1 VTPPVGAGVAG
12 GARPAI
18 WWIRRDLRAG
28 DNAALAA
35 ASAAGPVVALFV
47 LDPVLWARAGAPR
60 RRFLAGC
67 LAALDAELDGR
78 LVVRSGDPAR
88 VVAAVVAEVS
98 ACLVACEEDFAPY
111 GRRRDARVAASLEA
125 LGVPLVLAGSPYAS
139 LPGRLR
145 TGAGRPFSVFTP
157 FRRAWEAAGWAPP
170 APVPRVAFLGLDG
183 EDLPVADE
191 PGAPGEPAV
200 GGEPLRPGGAR
211 LTGER
216 GVPGAPVAAAEL
228 PVPGARGAHDRLE
241 RFLREGLPGYAT
253 NRNNPG
259 VEGTSRLSP
268 YLRFGCIHP
277 RQVLA
282 AVTAAGAEGGPAAP
296 SERDVATFVSEL
308 AWREFYADV
317 LFHRP
322 DSVRVALQPAMA
334 GLELDR
340 GELADA
346 RFAAW
351 VAGRT
356 GYPIVD
362 AGMRQLLAEGWMHNR
377 VRMIVASF
385 LVKDLHLD
393 WRDGARHFLDS
404 LVDGDLAS
412 NTHGWQWTAGT
423 GTDAAPYYRVFNP
436 TLQGE
441 RFDPDGAYVARYVP
455 ELAAVARDAG
465 GGVHRP
471 ERLAGGWPGGYPR
484 PIVEHDAERA
494 EALRRWEALRR

>member
-1 VTPPVGAGVAG
+1 VRTSAG
-12 GARPAI
+12 GGSAGRARPSV
-18 WWIRRDLRAG
+18 WWIRRDLRLA
-28 DNAALAA
+28 DNPALALAA
-35 ASAAGPVVALFV
+35 AAGPVVALFV
-47 LDPVLWARAGAPR
+47 LDPVLWERSGAPR

-78 LVVRSGDPAR
+78 LVLRSGDPAS
-88 VVAAVVAEVS
+88 VVTAVATEVAAG
-98 ACLVACEEDFAPY
+98 LVACEEDFAPY
-111 GRRRDARVAASLEA
+111 GRRRDARVAARLEA
-125 LGVPLVLAGSPYAS
+125 LGIPLVRAGSPYAS
-139 LPGRLR
+139 PPGRLR

-170 APVPRVAFLGLDG
+170 EPVPRAAFAGL
-183 EDLPVADE
+183 E
-191 PGAPGEPAV
+191 
-200 GGEPLRPGGAR
+200 GEPLPAP
-211 LTGER
+211 EE
-216 GVPGAPVAAAEL
+216 VPAPAEL

-241 RFLREGLPGYAT
+241 HFLREGLTGYAT
-253 NRNNPG
+253 NRNSPG
-259 VEGTSRLSP
+259 IEGTSRLSP

-282 AVTAAGAEGGPAAP
+282 AVTGAGAAGGSGAP

-322 DSVRVALQPAMA
+322 DSVHAPLQSAMA
-334 GLELDR
+334 GLEVDHGMR
-340 GELADA
+340 AAE

-351 VAGRT
+351 AAGRT
-356 GYPIVD
+356 GFPIVD
-362 AGMRQLLAEGWMHNR
+362 AGMRQLRSEGWMHNR
-377 VRMIVASF
+377 VRMIAASF
-385 LVKDLHLD
+385 LAKDLHLD
-393 WRDGARHFLDS
+393 WRDGARYFLGS

-455 ELAAVARDAG
+455 ELAGVVRVAG
-465 GGVHRP
+465 GGVHRAA
-471 ERLAGGWPGGYPR
+471 RLPGGWPAGYPR

-494 EALRRWEALRR
+494 EALRRWEALRRPADGAPGPAPG